1 MRKVKVGIV
10 GFGNMGSGH
19 AAYMANGEV
28 SNMEVAAICDINH
41 QKLEKAK
48 KLYPDIPVFE
58 NAEDMYK
65 SGLVEAVI
73 IATPHY
79 IHPDLSIL
87 AFHYGLH
94 VMCEKPAGVYT
105 KQVMEMNEAAQKSG
119 KVFTIMFC
127 MRVTPVYRT
136 LKKLLDSGELGNIK
150 RVTWQVTNWYRP
162 QSYHDSAEWRSTWAT
177 EGGGTLINQNPHQLD
192 LWQWLFGM
200 PDSVYADVSFGKYYD
215 IEVDDDV
222 TAILKYNN
230 GMTGVYVTSTGETPG
245 TNRLDISCDM
255 GRVVVEN
262 NKIIFDKNEMS
273 ERAWNA
279 GHRTGEPAHE
289 TIDIPVTGE
298 DVLHTGI
305 LREFA
310 DAILNGTAQ
319 TSPGFEGIKELT
331 ISNAMYLSAWNGGK
345 TIDLNHFPH
354 DEFYEKLMEHVK
366 NSKAKKIFQATRAIK
381 QLRAVSSDE
390 NSFCRVPPRA
400 YHIPL

>member
-19 AAYMANGEV
+19 AMYMATGEV
-28 SNMEVAAICDINH
+28 TNMEVAAICDINPK
-41 QKLEKAK
+41 KLEKAK
-48 KLYPDIPVFE
+48 ELYPDIPTFD

-65 SGLVEAVI
+65 SGLIEAAI

-79 IHPDLSIL
+79 FHPELSIA
-87 AFHYGLH
+87 AFNNNLN

-105 KQVMEMNEAAQKSG
+105 KQVLEMNEVAKKHSD

-127 MRVTPVYRT
+127 LRVSPVYLT
-136 LKKLLDSGELGNIK
+136 LKKLIDSGELGAIK

-162 QSYHDSAEWRSTWAT
+162 QVYHDSAGWRSTWAT

-200 PDSVYADVSFGKYYD
+200 PDKIYADVSFGKYYD

-222 TAILKYNN
+222 TAIMKYNN
-230 GMTGVYVTSTGETPG
+230 GMTGVYMTSTGETPG

-273 ERAWNA
+273 ERAWNE
-279 GHRTGEPAHE
+279 GRYDGEPE
-289 TIDIPVTGE
+289 FTTEEVPVEGE
-298 DVLHTGI
+298 EALHTGI

-310 DAILNGTAQ
+310 DCILNDSKEQ

-331 ISNAMYLSAWNGGK
+331 MSNAMYYSAWNGG
-345 TIDLNHFPH
+345 IWVDLNNFPH
-354 DEFYEKLMEHVK
+354 EDFYNKLMEYVAT
-366 NSKAKKIFQATRAIK
+366 SKKKDG
-381 QLRAVSSDE
+381 VED
-390 NSFCRVPPRA
+390 RA
-400 YHIPL
+400 YKTIKGGAI